1 MSERDLD
8 PLDPDL
14 SRLLAAERGRPPEAP
29 EKRARIRLRVEATLG
44 LGPLDGGGGNP
55 EGGADPAH
63 PEPPDLPSDGGLPA
77 SGLGASGAAAGS
89 ALSGVTKLFVGGL
102 LAAAF
107 AGAGASARGGLLS
120 PAPPGRPSMT
130 AAPALGPGSRA
141 SLAEAA
147 EVAKVQ
153 SAPRA
158 EVISAPREAAE
169 PVEAAAPPAAAAAAA
184 AAAGP
189 SAEADSNK
197 AGRDDSL
204 AAERALLEV
213 ARSAVIAGQ
222 SGAALSALG
231 RHARAFPRGRLS
243 EEREGLWIRVLI
255 GAGRLDEARQRAAR
269 FRKSFPRSML
279 IPSFEEALGT
289 IP

>member
-14 SRLLAAERGRPPEAP
+14 SRLLAAERSRPREAP
-29 EKRARIRLRVEATLG
+29 DRRARIRLRVEATLG
-44 LGPLDGGGGNP
+44 LGPLDGGGGHP
-55 EGGADPAH
+55 DGGADLTRPQ
-63 PEPPDLPSDGGLPA
+63 PTDLPPDGGLPA
-77 SGLGASGAAAGS
+77 SGIGAPGAAAGS
-89 ALSGVTKLFVGGL
+89 ALGGVTKLVVGGL
-102 LAAAF
+102 VAAAF
-107 AGAGASARGGLLS
+107 AGAVGASARGGILS
-120 PAPPGRPSMT
+120 PASPGKPSMS
-130 AAPALGPGSRA
+130 AAPALGPSAWA
-141 SLAEAA
+141 SLAAAADAQEAP
-147 EVAKVQ
+147 Q
-153 SAPRA
+153 T
-158 EVISAPREAAE
+158 EVISRPPEAS
-169 PVEAAAPPAAAAAAA
+169 PSTSAAAPSLAAPRTGAD
-184 AAAGP
+184 
-189 SAEADSNK
+189 AEGNK

-222 SGAALSALG
+222 SAAALSALG
-231 RHARAFPRGRLS
+231 QHARAFPRGRLS

-255 GAGRLDEARQRAAR
+255 GAGRADEARQRAAH

>member
-44 LGPLDGGGGNP
+44 LGPLDGGGGDP
-55 EGGADPAH
+55 EGGADPAG

-107 AGAGASARGGLLS
+107 AGAAGASARGGLLS
-120 PAPPGRPSMT
+120 PGSPGRPSMT

-147 EVAKVQ
+147 KVAKVER
-153 SAPRA
+153 APRA
-158 EVISAPREAAE
+158 EVISTPAEAAE
-169 PVEAAAPPAAAAAAA
+169 PVEAAAPPAAAAVAAR
-184 AAAGP
+184 P

-213 ARSAVIAGQ
+213 GRSAVIAGQ
-222 SGAALSALG
+222 SAAALSALG
-231 RHARAFPRGRLS
+231 RHAREFPRGRLS